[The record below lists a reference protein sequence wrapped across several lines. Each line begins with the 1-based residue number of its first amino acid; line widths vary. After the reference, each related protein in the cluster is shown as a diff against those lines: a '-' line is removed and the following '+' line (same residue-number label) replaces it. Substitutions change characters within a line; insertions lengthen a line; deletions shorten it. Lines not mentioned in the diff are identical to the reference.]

1 MRGLRTQ
8 LHEEFQG
15 QFITIKYKT
24 LSNDEIKDYNCKL
37 EGKEK
42 DLRNRDDS
50 TGIDNIVIRVYDQNG
65 LKKVRQLIPER
76 IISISGKGKV
86 VKHRYHHRLRLT
98 SLQNIS

>member
-1 MRGLRTQ
+1 MKGLRTQ

-24 LSNDEIKDYNCKL
+24 LSNDEIKYYNCKL

-42 DLRNRDDS
+42 DLKNRNDS
-50 TGIDNIVIRVYDQNG
+50 TRIDNIVIIIHGQNG
-65 LKKVRQLIPER
+65 LKKAKQLIPER

-86 VKHRYHHRLRLT
+86 VKPVFHHRLRLT

>member
-15 QFITIKYKT
+15 QFITIKYRT
-24 LSNDEIKDYNCKL
+24 QSNDEIKDYNCKL

-42 DLRNRDDS
+42 ELKNRNDS

-76 IISISGKGKV
+76 IISISGRGKV
-86 VKHRYHHRLRLT
+86 VKPVFHHRLRLT

>member
-8 LHEEFQG
+8 LHKEFQG
-15 QFITIKYKT
+15 QFITIKYRT
-24 LSNDEIKDYNCKL
+24 QSNNEIKDYNCKL

-50 TGIDNIVIRVYDQNG
+50 TGIDNIVIRVYGQNG

-86 VKHRYHHRLRLT
+86 VKPRYHHRLRLT